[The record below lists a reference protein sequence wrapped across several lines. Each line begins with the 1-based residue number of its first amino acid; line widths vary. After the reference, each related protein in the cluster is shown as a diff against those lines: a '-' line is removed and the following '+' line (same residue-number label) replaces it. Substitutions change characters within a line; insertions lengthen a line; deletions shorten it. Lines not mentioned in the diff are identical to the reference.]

1 MINKQI
7 LNFILQEKSIQLSLI
22 YNSLIDIYK
31 LNINNLKISENIL
44 ETENLIEE
52 IQKEKK
58 YNIILNKIEQN
69 KKLSLLKII
78 RNITNLG
85 LKECKDIID
94 NIPSIIKKNLT
105 YNESLIIKKLL
116 EDNGASNIILEE
128 IFNND

>member
-52 IQKEKK
+52 LQ
-58 YNIILNKIEQN
+58 
-69 KKLSLLKII
+69 
-78 RNITNLG
+78 
-85 LKECKDIID
+85 
-94 NIPSIIKKNLT
+94 
-105 YNESLIIKKLL
+105 
-116 EDNGASNIILEE
+116 
-128 IFNND
+128 